1 MHIYV
6 VGNVAVD
13 ETWRCASLPQKG
25 ESLHGHKITQD
36 IGGKGANQA
45 IVLSRCG
52 LPVTF
57 IAGRGND
64 YYGQWINH
72 ALALESLR
80 FYPANGIS
88 AHSDASI
95 IFATEDGDNA
105 IMTTTTA
112 AEALTFDVITPFLAN
127 VCSGD
132 ILLLQG
138 NFSVDKTRALLTF
151 ARRKNMV
158 TVFNPSPVK
167 SAFSDLWP
175 LVDIAVVNEHEAQ
188 WLNPDPAA
196 TRVVETLGPQGV
208 RLRYQQQSIHVDAA
222 PATVIDTTG
231 AGDTFL
237 AVMLASALLRGTHP
251 DALALLHGSRAAAL
265 TINRRGTLQAFPDQK
280 TLASLLQNNA

>member
-13 ETWRCASLPQKG
+13 ETWCCASLPQKG
-25 ESLHGHKITQD
+25 ESLHGHKIFQD

-64 YYGQWINH
+64 YYGQWINN
-72 ALALESLR
+72 ALCLESLH
-80 FYPANGIS
+80 FYPVDGIS
-88 AHSDASI
+88 THSDASI

-112 AEALTFDVITPFLAN
+112 ADALTLDVITPLLTG
-127 VCSGD
+127 VSPGD

-138 NFSVDKTRALLTF
+138 NFSVEKTRALFMF
-151 ARRKNMV
+151 ARRKKMV

-188 WLNPDPAA
+188 LLSPDPAI
-196 TRVVETLGPQGV
+196 TRVVETRGPQGA
-208 RLRYQQQSIHVDAA
+208 RLRYQQQSFHVDAV
-222 PATVIDTTG
+222 PTTVIDTTG

-237 AVMLASALLRGTHP
+237 AVMLASALLRGTYP
-251 DALALLHGSRAAAL
+251 DALALLHASRAAAL
-265 TINRRGTLQAFPDQK
+265 TINRRGTLTAFPDKK
-280 TLASLLQNNA
+280 TLASLLQNKA